1 MIKRFFWV
9 LFVLVVVFFA
19 GIYIYISS
27 TILASGS
34 VVVKTAE
41 HHAADFLTSNTGWKT
56 WWPGQQLKDGET
68 YQYHDKTYRLIKL
81 SNSGA
86 SFVTVDDQD
95 PINANI
101 TFIAADKES
110 TTITWAATLKSNL
123 NPFKRIKQ
131 YEAIGDLTKNLDEV
145 LQRLKQFLD
154 DDKKVYKIDVSV
166 QKVKDS
172 VILTTNTILN
182 HAPDMQQVYKMIAAL
197 KQQVVQQKGVE
208 MGPPMLNVH
217 QSGANEFGVMVGI
230 PIDRVIKA
238 SGQTSINK
246 MVLGNILV
254 AEVKGGLTTV
264 QSAINSL
271 DTYRK
276 DHSLVSPAMPYQSL
290 ITNRTTEPDTTKWI
304 TKIYYPI
311 F

>member
-1 MIKRFFWV
+1 MIKRFSWV
-9 LFVLVVVFFA
+9 LLVLVVVFFA
-19 GIYIYISS
+19 GIYIYIPS
-27 TILASGS
+27 TITSIGS

-41 HHAADFLTSNTGWKT
+41 HHAADFLTSNKGWKT
-56 WWPGQQLKDGET
+56 WWPGRKLEDGKT
-68 YQYHDKTYRLIKL
+68 YQYHDKSYKLVKL

-86 SFVTVDDQD
+86 SLVSVADQD
-95 PINANI
+95 SVNANI

-110 TTITWAATLKSNL
+110 TTITWATTLKSSL

-131 YEAIGDLTKNLDEV
+131 YEETVDLTKNSDEL
-145 LQRLKQFLD
+145 LQHLKQFLD
-154 DDKKVYKIDVSV
+154 DDKKVYQIDVSI

-172 VILTTNTILN
+172 VILTTNTILD
-182 HAPDMQQVYKMIAAL
+182 HAPDMQQVYKMIEVL
-197 KQQVVQQKGVE
+197 KQQVVQQKAVE
-208 MGPPMLNVH
+208 IGPPMLNVH
-217 QSGANEFGVMVGI
+217 QSGVNEFGVMVGI
-230 PIDRVIKA
+230 PIDRVIKT

-254 AEVKGGLTTV
+254 AEVKGGLNTV

-271 DTYRK
+271 DTYRT

-290 ITNRTTEPDTTKWI
+290 ITNRLTEHDTAKWI
-304 TKIYYPI
+304 TKIYCPI